1 MIIQE
6 NKTADCTIS
15 TPDHWVFL
23 VAQVLEHGVT
33 GADFYETWFCVM
45 LQL

>member
-15 TPDHWVFL
+15 TPDHWVL

>member
-15 TPDHWVFL
+15 TPDHRVL